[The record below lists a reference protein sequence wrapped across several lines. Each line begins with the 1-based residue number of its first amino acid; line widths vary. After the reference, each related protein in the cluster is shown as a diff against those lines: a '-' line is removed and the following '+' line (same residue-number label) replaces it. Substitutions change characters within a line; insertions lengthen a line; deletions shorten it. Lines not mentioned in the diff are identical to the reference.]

1 MGTHTERR
9 ACVLLVCWKAG
20 GGEWGGWRRVAWSS
34 GYLKTEQPSALHHSY
49 CGTIQLWMSLSF
61 PLLLSLSVSFPG
73 CCCLISVGI
82 NLPACVSQ
90 TSAQSRLVHSW
101 RHSRSISTPALG
113 ALPWQVTPVSSALT
127 AVLLE
132 VAEVAAG
139 SIVTSD
145 SRGEWC
151 WIMSWPRC
159 FTSGCPA
166 GGSNRRAMPT
176 ADSPPTGPRLLLK
189 LHFTANYCTQPL
201 SRSVGALLWLVKS
214 YESACQ

>member
-1 MGTHTERR
+1 M
-9 ACVLLVCWKAG
+9 LLVCWKAG

-34 GYLKTEQPSALHHSY
+34 GYLQTEQPSALHHF
-49 CGTIQLWMSLSF
+49 QLRHHSTLDETLSF
-61 PLLLSLSVSFPG
+61 FLLSLSVSFLG

-101 RHSRSISTPALG
+101 RHSRSISTPALR
-113 ALPWQVTPVSSALT
+113 ALLWQVTPVSSALT

-139 SIVTSD
+139 SVVTSD

-166 GGSNRRAMPT
+166 GGSNRREMPT
-176 ADSPPTGPRLLLK
+176 ADSPPTGPRLLL
-189 LHFTANYCTQPL
+189 
-201 SRSVGALLWLVKS
+201 
-214 YESACQ
+214 